1 MRILHGFPLKLSW
14 RSRAPTDFIFFI
26 MRDEF
31 LWVEKYRPK
40 TIEDCI
46 LPTNIKK
53 TFQDF
58 LHKGEV
64 PNLLLA
70 GPAGCGKTT
79 VAKAL
84 CNELGVDVYVING
97 SDEGRFLDTVRNTAK
112 NFASTVSLQATG
124 KHKVIIIDEA
134 DNTTNDVQLL
144 LRAFTEEF
152 SGNCR
157 FIFTCN
163 FKNKIIEPLHSRCA
177 CIDFS
182 TNSKSKPQL
191 AALFFKRLQ
200 EILAAEAVEYDN
212 KVLVELINKHFPDW
226 RRVLNEC
233 QRYSASGQID
243 SGILATFSDV
253 KVNDLVKK
261 LKEKDFAEVRKWVVN
276 NLDND
281 TSVLLRRIYDAC
293 YDSMVPNS
301 IPAAVLTLAKY
312 QYQMAFVADQEINM
326 LACLTEI
333 MVECEF
339 K

>member
-1 MRILHGFPLKLSW
+1 
-14 RSRAPTDFIFFI
+14 

-31 LWVEKYRPK
+31 LWVEKYRPRK
-40 TIEDCI
+40 IEDCI
-46 LPTNIKK
+46 LPDNIKQ
-53 TFQDF
+53 TFLDF
-58 LHKGEV
+58 LDKGEV

-84 CNELGVDVYVING
+84 CNELGVDYYVING
-97 SDEGRFLDTVRNTAK
+97 SDEGRFLDTVRNNAK
-112 NFASTVSLQATG
+112 NFASTVSLQGSG
-124 KHKVIIIDEA
+124 KPKIIIIDEA
-134 DNTTNDVQLL
+134 DNTTSDVQLL

-163 FKNKIIEPLHSRCA
+163 YKNKIIEPLHSRCA
-177 CIDFS
+177 VVEFS
-182 TNSKSKPQL
+182 IGGKQKPVI
-191 AALFFKRLQ
+191 AAQFFKRIQTILDQ
-200 EILAAEAVEYDN
+200 ESIEFDN

-226 RRVLNEC
+226 RRVLNEI
-233 QRYSASGQID
+233 QRYSSGGAID
-243 SGILATFSDV
+243 AGILATFSDV
-253 KVNDLVKK
+253 KVNNLIQN
-261 LKEKDFAEVRKWVVN
+261 LKQKNFPEVRKWVVD

-281 TSVLLRRIYDAC
+281 SGVLMRRIYDAL
-293 YDSMVPNS
+293 YTSLANSS
-301 IPAAVLTLAKY
+301 IPAAVLIIAKY
-312 QYQMAFVADQEINM
+312 QYQIAFVADQEINL